1 VRTNDIRDSSEPPF
15 ASRCFWENELLAKLD
30 DFGAWAFRS
39 VTFGEFD
46 TLAGLQFF
54 EADALKRGRMEE
66 KVFTGLGRDE
76 SEAPV
81 GQALDSSFSHLIS
94 PEKWSR
100 ARLICRARREYRHC
114 LKPCRTS
121 AAAP

>member
-1 VRTNDIRDSSEPPF
+1 MTTFLLASATR
-15 ASRCFWENELLAKLD
+15 ASRRRHHAAFGENELLAKLD

-46 TLAGLQFF
+46 ALAGLQFF

-66 KVFTGLGRDE
+66 KVSAGFGSDE

-94 PEKWSR
+94 PEKWH
-100 ARLICRARREYRHC
+100 EHG
-114 LKPCRTS
+114 
-121 AAAP
+121 